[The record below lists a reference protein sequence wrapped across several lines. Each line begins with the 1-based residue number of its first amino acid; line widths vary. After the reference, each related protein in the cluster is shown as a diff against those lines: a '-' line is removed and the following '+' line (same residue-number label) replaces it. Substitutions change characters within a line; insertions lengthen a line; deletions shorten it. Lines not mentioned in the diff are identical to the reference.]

1 VKTFE
6 QIYAENYSRLHRLA
20 SSMVDD
26 TQSATDIVQDV
37 FLLLFEKL
45 NKRVE
50 ITYINTWLYR
60 VTFNKSVD
68 CLNRKKRHASLDEVR
83 EAVLEDHASDHLE
96 KERFLQG
103 ALNQLQPIERALLV
117 LYSEDFS
124 YKEMAESTGIR
135 FTSVGKTL
143 ARSLAKMEKLLKQQG
158 YELY

>member
-20 SSMVDD
+20 SRMVDD
-26 TQSATDIVQDV
+26 KESATDIVQDV
-37 FLLLFEKL
+37 FLVLFEKL
-45 NKRVE
+45 NKHVE
-50 ITYINTWLYR
+50 IAYINTWLYR

-68 CLNRKKRHASLDEVR
+68 FLNRKKKHATLDEVR
-83 EAVLEDHASDHLE
+83 EAAIEDFSPDHLE

-103 ALNQLQPIERALLV
+103 ALNQLQPTERALLV

-135 FTSVGKTL
+135 FSSVGKTL
-143 ARSLAKMEKLLKQQG
+143 ARSLAKMEKILKQQG